1 MASSSDRNL
10 TDNENCQLFTT
21 SSSLSAKQKRSQ
33 SKQYKT
39 KFNSAWL
46 GRYKSMRQH
55 DDFSGKCMICNEV
68 VRVEHQEERN
78 LIRHMNTESHKK
90 NANEQKTNAKMNFAP
105 AKSAVD
111 EKVSKI

>member
-1 MASSSDRNL
+1 MASSSDRDL
-10 TDNENCQLFTT
+10 TDNENHQSSAT
-21 SSSLSAKQKRSQ
+21 SLLQAKWKRSQ

-39 KFNSAWL
+39 KFNSAWF
-46 GRYKSMRQH
+46 GRYKFMKRH
-55 DDFSGKCMICNEV
+55 DDFSGKCRICNKV
-68 VRVEHQEERN
+68 VQVEHQGECD

-90 NANEQKTNAKMNFAP
+90 NADMQETNAKLNFAP